1 MHTQNPC
8 ANTTVS
14 GASDGP
20 TSRTA
25 NGTPSAVGTTLAR
38 SKSRSVKSSVA
49 CGSWTDTRLPIERAA
64 ATPARVPTAASPAT
78 PAIQRASLNRP
89 RRGCSPLAN
98 RASFAAFFAT
108 ERARRS
114 SIRCARL
121 GRRDASSLNGSA
133 LTVDAGDPAARTGDH
148 LVVDGVE
155 RFRPVLSR
163 RLAVSTG
170 AEEDRS
176 VALAHAGL
184 AGSEVDDELVHADP
198 ADVGPP
204 AAVDQHVEAAAQ
216 SPVHPVGVPDRHQR
230 QRRVAIGDPNVT
242 VRHPIA

>member
-1 MHTQNPC
+1 MHIQKPC

-14 GASDGP
+14 RASDGP
-20 TSRTA
+20 PSRTA
-25 NGTPSAVGTTLAR
+25 NGTPSAVVTTRAR

-49 CGSWTDTRLPIERAA
+49 CGSWTESRLPIERAA
-64 ATPARVPTAASPAT
+64 DTPASIPTAASPAT

-89 RRGCSPLAN
+89 RRGCSPLAHL
-98 RASFAAFFAT
+98 ASFAAFFAT

-121 GRRDASSLNGSA
+121 ARRDALSLNGSA
-133 LTVDAGDPAARTGDH
+133 FTVDAGDPAARTGDH

-155 RFRPVLSR
+155 RGRPVLRR

-176 VALAHAGL
+176 VALAHGGL
-184 AGSEVDDELVHADP
+184 AGSEVDDKLIHANP
-198 ADVGPP
+198 
-204 AAVDQHVEAAAQ
+204 
-216 SPVHPVGVPDRHQR
+216 
-230 QRRVAIGDPNVT
+230 
-242 VRHPIA
+242 